1 MPSDKSTRIETH
13 RPPDWKLPEI
23 RGVEMRAAVYEPRR
37 PSNFESPLSVARN
50 AVEFVVR
57 LAAPLPARAL
67 GPVLWVGE
75 KALTESESLDK
86 EGKEFRFWS
95 FERTGLKDGAA
106 IALAWTGE
114 KPVNEKGK
122 AKFTYRLAKS

>member
-1 MPSDKSTRIETH
+1 MPSDKSARMETH
-13 RPPDWKLPEI
+13 QPPDWKLPEI
-23 RGVEMRAAVYEPRR
+23 RAVEMRAAVYEPRR
-37 PSNFESPLSVARN
+37 PRNFESPLSAARD

-75 KALTESESLDK
+75 KRLTESESLDK

-95 FERTGLKDGAA
+95 FDRTGLKEGAP
-106 IALAWTGE
+106 ISLLWMGE
-114 KPVNEKGK
+114 KPLKEKGK
-122 AKFTYRLAKS
+122 AKFTYRLAKR

>member
-23 RGVEMRAAVYEPRR
+23 RAVEMRAALYEPRR
-37 PSNFESPLSVARN
+37 PRNFESPLRAARD

-67 GPVLWVGE
+67 RSGLWAGE
-75 KALTESESLDK
+75 KRLTESQRLCNA
-86 EGKEFRFWS
+86 GKEFRCWAFQ
-95 FERTGLKDGAA
+95 A
-106 IALAWTGE
+106 IG
-114 KPVNEKGK
+114 
-122 AKFTYRLAKS
+122 